1 MDAGL
6 GSDSDLDLDLMLDE
20 TEESKKMLND

>member
-6 GSDSDLDLDLMLDE
+6 GSDSDFDLDQMLDE